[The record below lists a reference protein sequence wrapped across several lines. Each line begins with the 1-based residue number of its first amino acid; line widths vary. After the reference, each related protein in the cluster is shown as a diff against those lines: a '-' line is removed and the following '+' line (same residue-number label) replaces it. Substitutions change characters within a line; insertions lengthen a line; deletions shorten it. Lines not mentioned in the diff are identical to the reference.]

1 MKMIEKP
8 KNMEVIS
15 LDDYLKNIKSMLL
28 FNFCKCCKMVKCFLD
43 DPNYYDELKGKKV
56 FGEI

>member
-28 FNFCKCCKMVKCFLD
+28 FNFCKCCKMVKYFLD
-43 DPNYYDELKGKKV
+43 NPNYYDELKGKKV